1 MKNLLMLTASLLVSL
16 YSFSQD
22 NIKNG
27 TQTESH
33 IVNQEKYDFDQ
44 LRSKL
49 DGTFQFKIIDSNIK
63 PLLNLELLQLIE
75 SSRLDNET
83 TVLDLGE
90 SIWLVIPS
98 EDEIN
103 SSSFTSLKYSNYIT
117 TK

>member
-1 MKNLLMLTASLLVSL
+1 MKKLLFVIVLLVANGLSAQEGVKTGA
-16 YSFSQD
+16 YS
-22 NIKNG
+22 
-27 TQTESH
+27 ESH

-49 DGTFQFKIIDSNIK
+49 NGTFQFKIIDSNIK

-75 SSRLDNET
+75 SSRLDDET

-90 SIWLVIPS
+90 SIWLIIPS
-98 EDEIN
+98 EEEIK